1 MLISL
6 PPIDDLNDRQ
16 FMSELYERYRRI
28 MYSKAMEHLADPQDA
43 DDLIQDCLENL
54 IKNVST
60 LRSLDDCALISYIV
74 TTVRNTAIN
83 LSKHLEVES
92 RHAYLTDF
100 EEEDPAD
107 SATLPEDILLSNEF
121 SDAFAKAFDSL
132 PEDDRLLLRGKYEL
146 DLDDAELAALLG
158 CAPNSIRMKL
168 TRARRRAIGRILE
181 GDYFSEQT

>member
-43 DDLIQDCLENL
+43 DDLIQDCLEKL

-74 TTVRNTAIN
+74 ATVRNTAIN
-83 LSKHLEVES
+83 LSKHLKVES
-92 RHAYLTDF
+92 RHVYLTDF
-100 EEEDPAD
+100 EDEDPAD
-107 SATLPEDILLSNEF
+107 FATLPEDILLSNEF
-121 SDAFAKAFDSL
+121 SNAFAKVFDTLS
-132 PEDDRLLLRGKYEL
+132 EDDQLLLRGKYVLEME
-146 DLDDAELAALLG
+146 DEELADIFG

-168 TRARRRAIGRILE
+168 TRARRRAVKCLLE
-181 GDYFSEQT
+181 GEYFSEQT